1 LPTRAFDYARAS
13 ASGVLLALSFPKAG
27 HPACA
32 WIALTPLLVSLASNQ
47 PRVPDRRY
55 RPLSTAFSLGLLTGV
70 IYFTGTLYWITRVMA
85 VYGGLSMPVAVLINV
100 ALIAY
105 QALFPAVF
113 ALVVRRLV
121 LARGPAA
128 LMAAPLVWV
137 ATELGRTYFLT
148 GFPWVLLGYSQASV
162 LPIAQLSSVFGVYG
176 VSMLVAAVSAA
187 LAVFATSP
195 ANEVGTA
202 KAVVGTAKAP
212 VGTAKA
218 APYFPSPV
226 GPRFLSYVG
235 PRFRG
240 AGAARWTPL
249 VAVFAIVIA
258 VAVWGSRRAAAS
270 EWTRDGEPIR
280 VGMIQGNVDQA
291 EKWDA
296 ARAASIFQ
304 DYLRLTRQAMAE
316 GAEFVLWPESSIPF
330 YFEEDP
336 AGAGQ
341 VRTLARQARVP
352 MLVGSDQIEWRV
364 ENGRRIPTQF
374 FNSAFMVRED
384 GTTAGVYRKMHLV
397 PFGEYVP
404 LQRLLFF
411 AAPLT
416 QQSGTFS
423 PGLTAALL
431 PVHGH
436 LVSVAICY
444 EVVYPALVRQFVAG
458 GSELLTTITNDAWFG
473 ATSAPYQHF
482 EQASMRAVE
491 EGRYLVR
498 SANTGISGIVDPYG
512 RVLAKTA
519 IYQPAVVVGEA
530 RFLRTSTFYARHG
543 DILAYAAVLMTVALL
558 LVARRRVQ

>member
-1 LPTRAFDYARAS
+1 LSTRAFDYARAS
-13 ASGVLLALSFPKAG
+13 LSGVLLALSFPKYG

-32 WIALTPLLVSLASNQ
+32 WIALTPLLVALASDG
-47 PRVPDRRY
+47 PRIPNPQSRR
-55 RPLSTAFSLGLLTGV
+55 LSKAFSLGLLTGA

-85 VYGGLSMPVAVLINV
+85 VYGGLSMPVAVLINA

-105 QALFPAVF
+105 LALFPAVF
-113 ALVVRRLV
+113 AVVVRRLV
-121 LARGPAA
+121 LAWGPSA

-137 ATELGRTYFLT
+137 ATELGRTYVLT

-162 LPIAQLSSVFGVYG
+162 LPIAQLASVFGVYG

-187 LAVFATSP
+187 LAVFAAGS
-195 ANEVGTA
+195 ASAVGA
-202 KAVVGTAKAP
+202 
-212 VGTAKA
+212 AKA
-218 APYFPSPV
+218 APYVGGGPWYVGLRVPSYA
-226 GPRFLSYVG
+226 GPRVPSYVG
-235 PRFRG
+235 PRFSG
-240 AGAARWTPL
+240 AGRFAP
-249 VAVFAIVIA
+249 VVSVFALVIA
-258 VAVWGSRRAAAS
+258 VAVWGSRRAAVS
-270 EWTRDGEPIR
+270 EWTREGTPIR

-296 ARAASIFQ
+296 RRAASIFQ
-304 DYLRLTRQAMAE
+304 DYLRQTRQAIGE

-341 VRTLARQARVP
+341 VRTLAREARVP

-374 FNSAFMVRED
+374 YNAAFLVRED
-384 GTTAGVYRKMHLV
+384 GTDAGVYRKMHLV

-436 LVSVAICY
+436 PVSVAICY

-458 GSELLTTITNDAWFG
+458 GSELLATITNDAWFG

-491 EGRYLVR
+491 DGRYLVR

-512 RVLAKTA
+512 RVLGKTA
-519 IYQPAVVVGEA
+519 IYQPAVIVGEA

-543 DILAYAAVLMTVALL
+543 DILAYAAVLMTAALL
-558 LVARRRVQ
+558 AVARRRVQ